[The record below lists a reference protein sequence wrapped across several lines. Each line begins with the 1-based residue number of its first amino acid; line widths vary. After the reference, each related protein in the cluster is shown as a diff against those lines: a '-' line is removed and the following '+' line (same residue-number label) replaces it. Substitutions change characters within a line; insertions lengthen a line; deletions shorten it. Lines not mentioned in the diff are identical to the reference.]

1 MKGPYIPK
9 KAEDSSFLVQTKS
22 VAVNI
27 PKKITTSQKH
37 GGLKNLR
44 IFSNLA
50 VFFVKKCWMTC
61 GASVFV
67 IFVIYWCYGSFLAL
81 ILFLFAL
88 SGMLELG

>member
-1 MKGPYIPK
+1 MKEPFSPK
-9 KAEDSSFLVQTKS
+9 PHRNDSFHLQTKA
-22 VAVNI
+22 VAVD
-27 PKKITTSQKH
+27 ITAKLTPTPSQKYS
-37 GGLKNLR
+37 GLKHLR

-81 ILFLFAL
+81 VLFCLHFQV
-88 SGMLELG
+88 SE